1 MKKYIRT
8 KDGVYEI
15 ERYYEPRD
23 YYWVKQD
30 CEQPIGSDEI
40 IKQADTIEELC
51 DEFVLK
57 AIFDGNAEYQN
68 NKKLYLLKL
77 SKIAYDSERKYLT
90 KIYGA
95 TWTDIGLIYVAKMN
109 EEGELE
115 LL

>member
-1 MKKYIRT
+1 MQYIRT

-15 ERYYEPRD
+15 NRYYEPRD

-51 DEFVLK
+51 DR
-57 AIFDGNAEYQN
+57 AIVKEHNVKEPRIYN
-68 NKKLYLLKL
+68 I
-77 SKIAYDSERKYLT
+77 SKHNFKEAADTWFNLRKVEWV
-90 KIYGA
+90 KFAI
-95 TWTDIGLIYVAKMN
+95 WTDKGLTFVAEMN
-109 EEGELE
+109 SKGELE